1 MEPDYSSS
9 QPRFGYIDV
18 NGGKPRWP
26 HHDKEKV
33 WMVYM
38 VRVSPF
44 WQGPVLEDGR
54 IQCIEI
60 GPCVLDNPTR
70 WYQPEPDLSTHSLAV
85 FSRNCATLSGDD
97 SSPLHAG
104 LSLASTVIQNLLL
117 LRPTRNNPAVI
128 SADPRDLS
136 RTTKTWSVLIDVLY
150 QWVFGRRVE

>member
-1 MEPDYSSS
+1 MVAFEKATIFVMFIACLYPLYKMEPDYSSS

-38 VRVSPF
+38 VRVSTF

-70 WYQPEPDLSTHSLAV
+70 
-85 FSRNCATLSGDD
+85 
-97 SSPLHAG
+97 
-104 LSLASTVIQNLLL
+104 
-117 LRPTRNNPAVI
+117 
-128 SADPRDLS
+128 
-136 RTTKTWSVLIDVLY
+136 
-150 QWVFGRRVE
+150 